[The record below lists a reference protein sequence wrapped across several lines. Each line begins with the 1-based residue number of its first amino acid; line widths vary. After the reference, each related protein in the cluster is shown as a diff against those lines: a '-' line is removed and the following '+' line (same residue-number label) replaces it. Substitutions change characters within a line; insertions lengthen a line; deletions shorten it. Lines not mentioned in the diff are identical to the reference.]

1 MKKILSGIL
10 VLLLASSV
18 FADSKDSVEG
28 IIEVADDNMFP
39 SGHFGQ
45 AAGYLPGDSVF
56 VTNPATGLTLQFL
69 NLGTLDS
76 AEGVTILL
84 SKESAKT
91 LGLDKGAK
99 VHCKLNVRNGSF
111 DESVTGQAVIDDKNY
126 VPAAVNKE
134 AEPVVI
140 EAPSEVAEEASVP
153 VAIEA
158 PSEVAA
164 EAPVPV
170 AEPVV
175 VEAPVAGVPLLE
187 NEDSTEEEIEE
198 EIVEEPVEIVELKEE
213 TPKEPVV
220 LVLPPNPTDEEI
232 IEEFELEEEDFIGTK
247 EAVEQPSPAE
257 VAEAEEVEE
266 VAEAEKIEEAEELEE
281 VVVVDSN
288 KGSEEELVIV
298 EELAPVEVEKA
309 PESETVAVQDVPAE
323 ESAAEETAYI
333 SNEAAEPDE
342 NVDDEYAPIVLVPT
356 DKVVPESNAVP
367 VEPVAP
373 VAVAET
379 VETAVEPVAPV
390 AVAETVETA
399 VEPVETKITAEAS
412 KSEKVHDFEK
422 YVVDSESSLPKN
434 RWYVQ
439 IVTLGNVENLN
450 KTVRKYS
457 KYPLKF
463 VPNGKGAYRVL
474 VGPLTEDEYGVVLAK
489 FKAFGYKD
497 AFLKTK

>member
-126 VPAAVNKE
+126 VPAAENKE

-266 VAEAEKIEEAEELEE
+266 VAEAEKIEETEELEEVEE

-379 VETAVEPVAPV
+379 VETAVEPV
-390 AVAETVETA
+390 
-399 VEPVETKITAEAS
+399 ETKITAEAS

-422 YVVDSESSLPKN
+422 YVVDSESILPKN

>member
-28 IIEVADDNMFP
+28 IIEVADDNRFP

-91 LGLDKGAK
+91 LGLDKDAK
-99 VHCKLNVRNGSF
+99 VHCRLNVRNGSF

-126 VPAAVNKE
+126 VPAAENKE

-140 EAPSEVAEEASVP
+140 EAPSEVAV
-153 VAIEA
+153 
-158 PSEVAA
+158 
-164 EAPVPV
+164 EAPVPA
-170 AEPVV
+170 AEPIL
-175 VEAPVAGVPLLE
+175 VESPVAGVPLM
-187 NEDSTEEEIEE
+187 EDEEATEEEIEE

-220 LVLPPNPTDEEI
+220 LVLPPNPTDEEV
-232 IEEFELEEEDFIGTK
+232 IEEFELEEKDFIGTK

-257 VAEAEEVEE
+257 VAEAEE
-266 VAEAEKIEEAEELEE
+266 AEE
-281 VVVVDSN
+281 VVIVAAN

-298 EELAPVEVEKA
+298 EELAPVAVEKA
-309 PESETVAVQDVPAE
+309 PAPETVEAHDVPAE
-323 ESAAEETAYI
+323 EEIAYA
-333 SNEAAEPDE
+333 SNEADEPEE

-356 DKVVPESNAVP
+356 DKVVPESSAAP

-373 VAVAET
+373 VAVAEPA
-379 VETAVEPVAPV
+379 EPAVEPA
-390 AVAETVETA
+390 
-399 VEPVETKITAEAS
+399 ETKISAESS
-412 KSEKVHDFEK
+412 KGGKTHDFEK

-439 IVTLGNVENLN
+439 IVTLGNVENLD

-457 KYPLKF
+457 KYPLKL

-497 AFLKTK
+497 AFLKRK